1 MFFGITIKKFGGIM
15 KMIFTAKKDVFL
27 DKLSTIAENVKQAAK
42 YFVDFKIKNEKDL
55 QEFFK
60 KMKEF
65 ETRGDTYVH
74 EITVALNKAFITPL
88 EREDILALAIRLDDV
103 LDGLEQAA
111 SRFEMYD
118 ITQADESM
126 VKFAEQ
132 IYESTEEVEKSTNL
146 LVRRKLMDM
155 RPHLIKINDIE
166 SVCDDI
172 LRKSIKELFHKEKD
186 PIKII
191 QFKEIYEILENVS
204 DSCEDVA
211 DTLEV
216 IIMRNA

>member
-1 MFFGITIKKFGGIM
+1 
-15 KMIFTAKKDVFL
+15 MIFTAKKDVFL

-42 YFVDFKIKNEKDL
+42 YFTDFKINNEKDL
-55 QEFFK
+55 QEFSK
-60 KMKEF
+60 KMKEY
-65 ETRGDTYVH
+65 ETQGDTYVH

-103 LDGLEQAA
+103 LDGLEQAS
-111 SRFEMYD
+111 SRFEMYE
-118 ITQADESM
+118 ITKADESM
-126 VKFAEQ
+126 IQFAQ
-132 IYESTEEVEKSTNL
+132 HIYDSTTEVEKSTNL
-146 LVRRKLMDM
+146 LARRKLMDM

-166 SVCDDI
+166 SYCDDL
-172 LRKSIKELFHKEKD
+172 LRKSIKDLFQEEKD